1 MPVRHRK
8 VLAIGLGS
16 FEFHIVDEFLSPGG
30 LEVDRFPSVA
40 GALELLGSL
49 KLDALLVNFPLEE
62 TALEEF
68 LSTLR
73 KPGHTSRNTPVVL
86 VTREEFRAPA
96 EEYIGHGVSRVVPL
110 DSNAESLLEAVMG
123 VIFVAPRRMVSFP
136 AQFRLENAG
145 PDGAVPCKVRNSS
158 VSGALLETDQRPAKG
173 SRVYFRF
180 DMPEAD
186 RPVVG
191 IGEVVRHTSQR
202 EEVGGVG
209 IRFLSFAGSSKTIY
223 ESYLASVDRE

>member
-40 GALELLGSL
+40 GSLELLATQT
-49 KLDALLVNFPLEE
+49 LDALLLNFPTSEDMSLD
-62 TALEEF
+62 EF
-68 LSTLR
+68 LGTLR

-86 VTREEFRAPA
+86 VTREEFRVPA
-96 EEYIGHGVSRVVPL
+96 EEFIGRGVSRVVCL
-110 DSNAESLLEAVMG
+110 DTDAETLLEAVMG

-158 VSGALLETDQRPAKG
+158 ASGALLETDHRPSKG

-180 DMPEAD
+180 DMPAAD

-191 IGEVVRHTSQR
+191 IGEVVRHTSKK
-202 EEVGGVG
+202 ETVGGVG

-223 ESYLASVDRE
+223 ESYLHSLED